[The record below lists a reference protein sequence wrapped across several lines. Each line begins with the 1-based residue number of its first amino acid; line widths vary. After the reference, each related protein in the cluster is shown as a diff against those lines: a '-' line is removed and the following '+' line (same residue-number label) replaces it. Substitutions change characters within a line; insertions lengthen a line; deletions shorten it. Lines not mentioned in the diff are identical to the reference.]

1 MNTFHSNKCPSS
13 DAKTQL
19 DYKITF
25 NEEYPKYDTIIAWFQ
40 YLQNVTKNVVFE
52 KKIQTLQR
60 IRVTKEMMFYKHV
73 KFCTAD
79 SAEQY
84 TFLHSLLLD
93 AKKWEKP

>member
-1 MNTFHSNKCPSS
+1 MKLPSM
-13 DAKTQL
+13 KQ
-19 DYKITF
+19 
-25 NEEYPKYDTIIAWFQ
+25 YPKYDTIIAWFQ

-52 KKIQTLQR
+52 KKIQTCLLEKYIQS